1 MSKVIIT
8 DDNGKE
14 VKVNIKKFYN
24 HIQEYHSSGTSVHEE
39 QGHFFTINQR
49 FRNRVKELL
58 DSSKQKL

>member
-24 HIQEYHSSGTSVHEE
+24 HIQEHHSSGTSIHEE
-39 QGHFFTINQR
+39 QGHFFTVNQR
-49 FRNRVKELL
+49 FRDRVKELL
-58 DSSKQKL
+58 DSLK